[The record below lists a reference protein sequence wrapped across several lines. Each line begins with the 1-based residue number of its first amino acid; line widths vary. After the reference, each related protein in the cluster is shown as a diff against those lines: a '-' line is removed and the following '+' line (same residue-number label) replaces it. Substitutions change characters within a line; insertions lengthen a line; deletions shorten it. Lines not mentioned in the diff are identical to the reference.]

1 MANNNDCDVFND
13 VYEKPRDNAPKAE
26 LDALKARND
35 LNARIYFA
43 VKKVLEKNF
52 SITGMPPDPEKFP
65 GGLKGDPLAQVAAIL
80 GIIHADNWQDPSNG
94 KTSPN
99 TDDMQADD
107 KHVID
112 RRFIDAVVDAVK
124 SYTSSSDLY
133 KKIFHLMV
141 AEAGQGVSPAP
152 SSPKE
157 K

>member
-1 MANNNDCDVFND
+1 MANHNDCDLFND
-13 VYEKPRDNAPKAE
+13 VYEKPRDNASTTE
-26 LDALKARND
+26 LAALKERNAA
-35 LNARIYFA
+35 NSRIYFA
-43 VKKVLEKNF
+43 VRKVLEKNF
-52 SITGMPPDPEKFP
+52 NITTMPPEPDKFP
-65 GGLKGDPLAQVAAIL
+65 GGLKGDSLAQVSAIL

-133 KKIFHLMV
+133 KKIFQLMV

-152 SSPKE
+152 NSPKA
-157 K
+157 